1 MTEIY
6 LLFFQSALQ
15 VFVRFNKFLQSEYP
29 LVPILCAQMES
40 FLTKLA
46 GKFLK
51 VSAIKAANREFFALQ
66 YKKRENQ
73 LQVK

>member
-1 MTEIY
+1 M
-6 LLFFQSALQ
+6 L
-15 VFVRFNKFLQSEYP
+15 
-29 LVPILCAQMES
+29 ILCAQMES

-51 VSAIKAANREFFALQ
+51 VSAIKAANRDFFALQ

-73 LQVK
+73 LSGKIILSVIHAECITLALA

>member
-1 MTEIY
+1 M
-6 LLFFQSALQ
+6 L
-15 VFVRFNKFLQSEYP
+15 
-29 LVPILCAQMES
+29 ILCAQMES

-51 VSAIKAANREFFALQ
+51 VSAIKGANRDFFALQ

-73 LQVK
+73 LSGKIIILSVIHAECITLALA